1 MKISDYKINEFLK
14 NNPEAESIP
23 VNEIKEEEAPTETNV
38 TLEDALTKI
47 SGLDEKINSIVA
59 AIDAL
64 RSEDKKDTSD
74 DTLKALSEEVKTMKE
89 EAQKRAQADSTLPE
103 PESAD
108 DILTKFLT
116 GGI

>member
-1 MKISDYKINEFLK
+1 MKISDYKIEEFLK

-23 VNEIKEEEAPTETNV
+23 LSEVKEEEAPKETNV

-47 SGLDEKINSIVA
+47 SGLDEKINGLVA

-64 RSEDKKDTSD
+64 KSEDKKDTSND
-74 DTLKALSEEVKTMKE
+74 MLKALSEEVKTIKE
-89 EAQKRAQADSTLPE
+89 EAQKQAKADSTLPE